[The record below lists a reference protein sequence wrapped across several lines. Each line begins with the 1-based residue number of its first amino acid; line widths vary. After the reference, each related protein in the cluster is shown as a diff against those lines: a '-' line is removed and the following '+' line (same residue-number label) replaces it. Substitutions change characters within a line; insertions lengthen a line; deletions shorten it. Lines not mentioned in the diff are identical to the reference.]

1 MINKLLFKNYI
12 KIFYKY
18 LKMSEEN
25 INKPNINKI
34 NSYNSLNNNNI
45 LNNFG
50 FGENFFES
58 IKLFNL
64 SEKNLINSN
73 NNIKNSKNYKSA
85 FRKIISVSTA
95 ETSMLSQKSLSK
107 IPNKNE
113 MMDLYQEDEA
123 EYIPLENNENKFIN
137 KIEDDFNNNFS
148 NFKLNLNEIIGNNNN
163 LNNINNNI
171 NFCINNNFEN
181 NLFNNNIY
189 FNNNDNIN
197 NDINNINNNN
207 NNNNNKNIIKAYKS
221 KHKIKYSK
229 IYEKNSEL
237 NKQQNKYKMFHKCN
251 FPNCGRTFSSSGW
264 LKSHFNEHLKLLKK
278 NKFNILFEKYIS
290 KKTK

>member
-1 MINKLLFKNYI
+1 
-12 KIFYKY
+12 
-18 LKMSEEN
+18 MSEEEN
-25 INKPNINKI
+25 INNSNVNKI
-34 NSYNSLNNNNI
+34 NSFISLNNNNI

-64 SEKNLINSN
+64 SEKNLINSSIN
-73 NNIKNSKNYKSA
+73 NNINNNNKTNYKSA
-85 FRKIISVSTA
+85 FRIFSVSTA

-113 MMDLYQEDEA
+113 MLDLYQEDEA
-123 EYIPLENNENKFIN
+123 EYIPLDNNENKFIN
-137 KIEDDFNNNFS
+137 KYEDDNNNNNNNINNFNS
-148 NFKLNLNEIIGNNNN
+148 FKLNLNEIIGNNNI
-163 LNNINNNI
+163 NNINNN
-171 NFCINNNFEN
+171 CINNNNNFDN
-181 NLFNNNIY
+181 NLFNNN
-189 FNNNDNIN
+189 NNNFFNII
-197 NDINNINNNN
+197 DNNNN
-207 NNNNNKNIIKAYKS
+207 NINNNNKNIIKAYKS

-237 NKQQNKYKMFHKCN
+237 NKQQNKYKMFHKSN

-264 LKSHFNEHLKLLKK
+264 LKSHFNEHLKLIKK

>member
-1 MINKLLFKNYI
+1 
-12 KIFYKY
+12 
-18 LKMSEEN
+18 MSEEEN
-25 INKPNINKI
+25 INNSNLNKI
-34 NSYNSLNNNNI
+34 NSFISLNNNNI

-64 SEKNLINSN
+64 SEKNLINSSIN
-73 NNIKNSKNYKSA
+73 NNINNNKPNYKSA
-85 FRKIISVSTA
+85 FRIFSVSTA

-113 MMDLYQEDEA
+113 MLDLYQEDEA
-123 EYIPLENNENKFIN
+123 EYIHLDNNENKFN
-137 KIEDDFNNNFS
+137 KYEDDNNNNNINNFNS
-148 NFKLNLNEIIGNNNN
+148 FKLNLNEIIGNNNI
-163 LNNINNNI
+163 NNINNN
-171 NFCINNNFEN
+171 CINNNNNFDN
-181 NLFNNNIY
+181 NLFNNN
-189 FNNNDNIN
+189 
-197 NDINNINNNN
+197 NNINNNNFFNIIDNN

-264 LKSHFNEHLKLLKK
+264 LKSHFNEHLKLIKK

>member
-1 MINKLLFKNYI
+1 
-12 KIFYKY
+12 
-18 LKMSEEN
+18 MSEEEN
-25 INKPNINKI
+25 INNSNVNKI
-34 NSYNSLNNNNI
+34 NSFISLNNNNI

-64 SEKNLINSN
+64 SEKNLINSSIN
-73 NNIKNSKNYKSA
+73 NNINNNNKTNYKSA
-85 FRKIISVSTA
+85 FRIFSVSTA

-113 MMDLYQEDEA
+113 MLDLYQEDEA
-123 EYIPLENNENKFIN
+123 EYIHLDNNENKFN
-137 KIEDDFNNNFS
+137 KYEDDNNNNNNNINNFNS
-148 NFKLNLNEIIGNNNN
+148 FKLNLNEIIGNNNIN
-163 LNNINNNI
+163 NINNSNNINNNNI
-171 NFCINNNFEN
+171 CINNNFDN
-181 NLFNNNIY
+181 NLFNNN
-189 FNNNDNIN
+189 NNNFFNII
-197 NDINNINNNN
+197 DNNNN
-207 NNNNNKNIIKAYKS
+207 INNNNKNIIKAYKS

-264 LKSHFNEHLKLLKK
+264 LKSHFNEHLKLIKK

>member
-1 MINKLLFKNYI
+1 
-12 KIFYKY
+12 
-18 LKMSEEN
+18 MSEEEN
-25 INKPNINKI
+25 INNSNLNKI
-34 NSYNSLNNNNI
+34 NSFISLNNNNI

-58 IKLFNL
+58 LKLFNL
-64 SEKNLINSN
+64 SEKNLINSSIN
-73 NNIKNSKNYKSA
+73 NNINNNNKTNYKSA
-85 FRKIISVSTA
+85 FRIFSVSTA

-113 MMDLYQEDEA
+113 MLDLYQEDEA
-123 EYIPLENNENKFIN
+123 EYIPLDNNENKFIN
-137 KIEDDFNNNFS
+137 KYEDDNNNNNNINNFNS
-148 NFKLNLNEIIGNNNN
+148 FKLNLNEIIGNNNI
-163 LNNINNNI
+163 NNINNN
-171 NFCINNNFEN
+171 CINNNNNFDN
-181 NLFNNNIY
+181 NLFNNN
-189 FNNNDNIN
+189 
-197 NDINNINNNN
+197 NNINNNFFN
-207 NNNNNKNIIKAYKS
+207 IIDNNNNNKNIIKAYKS

-264 LKSHFNEHLKLLKK
+264 LKSHFNEHLKLIKK

>member
-1 MINKLLFKNYI
+1 
-12 KIFYKY
+12 
-18 LKMSEEN
+18 MSEEEN
-25 INKPNINKI
+25 INNSNVNKI
-34 NSYNSLNNNNI
+34 NSFISLNNNNI

-64 SEKNLINSN
+64 SEKNLINSSIN
-73 NNIKNSKNYKSA
+73 NNINNNNKTNYKSA
-85 FRKIISVSTA
+85 FRIFSVSTA

-113 MMDLYQEDEA
+113 MLDLYQEDEA
-123 EYIPLENNENKFIN
+123 EYIPLDNNENKFIN
-137 KIEDDFNNNFS
+137 KYEDDNNNNNNINNFNS
-148 NFKLNLNEIIGNNNN
+148 FKLNLNEIIGNNNI
-163 LNNINNNI
+163 NNINNN
-171 NFCINNNFEN
+171 CINNNNNFDN
-181 NLFNNNIY
+181 NLFNNN
-189 FNNNDNIN
+189 NNIN
-197 NDINNINNNN
+197 NNNFFNIIDNNNN

-264 LKSHFNEHLKLLKK
+264 LKSHFNEHLKLIKK

>member
-1 MINKLLFKNYI
+1 
-12 KIFYKY
+12 
-18 LKMSEEN
+18 MSEEEN
-25 INKPNINKI
+25 INNSNLNKI
-34 NSYNSLNNNNI
+34 NSFISLNNNNI

-64 SEKNLINSN
+64 SEKNLINSSIN
-73 NNIKNSKNYKSA
+73 NNINNNNKTNYKSA
-85 FRKIISVSTA
+85 FRIFSVSTA

-113 MMDLYQEDEA
+113 MLDLYQEDEA
-123 EYIPLENNENKFIN
+123 EYIPLDNNENKFIN
-137 KIEDDFNNNFS
+137 KYEDYNNNNNNINNFNS
-148 NFKLNLNEIIGNNNN
+148 FKLNLNEIIGNNNIN
-163 LNNINNNI
+163 NINNSNNINNNNI
-171 NFCINNNFEN
+171 CINNNFDN
-181 NLFNNNIY
+181 NLFNNN
-189 FNNNDNIN
+189 NNNFFNII
-197 NDINNINNNN
+197 DNNNN
-207 NNNNNKNIIKAYKS
+207 INNNNKNIIKAYKS

-264 LKSHFNEHLKLLKK
+264 LKSHFNEHLKLIKK
-278 NKFNILFEKYIS
+278 NKFNILFEKYIR

>member
-1 MINKLLFKNYI
+1 
-12 KIFYKY
+12 
-18 LKMSEEN
+18 MSEEEN
-25 INKPNINKI
+25 INNSNVNKI
-34 NSYNSLNNNNI
+34 NSFISLNNNNI

-64 SEKNLINSN
+64 SEKNLINSSIN
-73 NNIKNSKNYKSA
+73 NNINNNNKTNYKSA
-85 FRKIISVSTA
+85 FRIFSVSTA

-113 MMDLYQEDEA
+113 MLDLYQEDEA
-123 EYIPLENNENKFIN
+123 EYIPLDNNENKFIN
-137 KIEDDFNNNFS
+137 KYEDDNNNNNNINNFNS
-148 NFKLNLNEIIGNNNN
+148 FKLNLNEIIGNNNIN
-163 LNNINNNI
+163 NINNSNNINNNNI
-171 NFCINNNFEN
+171 CINNNFDN
-181 NLFNNNIY
+181 NLFNNN
-189 FNNNDNIN
+189 NNNFFNII
-197 NDINNINNNN
+197 DNNNN
-207 NNNNNKNIIKAYKS
+207 NINNNNKNIIKAYKS

-264 LKSHFNEHLKLLKK
+264 LKSHFNEHLKLIKK

>member
-1 MINKLLFKNYI
+1 
-12 KIFYKY
+12 
-18 LKMSEEN
+18 MSEEEN
-25 INKPNINKI
+25 INNSNVNKI
-34 NSYNSLNNNNI
+34 NSFISLNNNNI

-58 IKLFNL
+58 LKLFNL
-64 SEKNLINSN
+64 SEKNLINSSIN
-73 NNIKNSKNYKSA
+73 NNINNNNKTNYKSA
-85 FRKIISVSTA
+85 FRIFSVSTA
-95 ETSMLSQKSLSK
+95 ETLMLSQKSLSK

-113 MMDLYQEDEA
+113 MLDLYQEDEA
-123 EYIPLENNENKFIN
+123 EYIPLDNNENKFIN
-137 KIEDDFNNNFS
+137 KYEDDNNNNNNINNFNS
-148 NFKLNLNEIIGNNNN
+148 FKLNLNEIIGNNNIN
-163 LNNINNNI
+163 NSNNINTNNI
-171 NFCINNNFEN
+171 CINNNFDN
-181 NLFNNNIY
+181 NLFNNN
-189 FNNNDNIN
+189 NNIN
-197 NDINNINNNN
+197 NNFFNIIDNNN

-264 LKSHFNEHLKLLKK
+264 LKSHFNEHLKLIKK

>member
-1 MINKLLFKNYI
+1 
-12 KIFYKY
+12 
-18 LKMSEEN
+18 MSEEEN
-25 INKPNINKI
+25 INNSNVNKI
-34 NSYNSLNNNNI
+34 NSFISLNNNNI

-58 IKLFNL
+58 LKLFNL
-64 SEKNLINSN
+64 SEKNLINSSIN
-73 NNIKNSKNYKSA
+73 NNINNNNKTNYKSA
-85 FRKIISVSTA
+85 FRIFSVSTA

-113 MMDLYQEDEA
+113 MLDLYQEDEA
-123 EYIPLENNENKFIN
+123 EYIPLDNNENKFIN
-137 KIEDDFNNNFS
+137 KYEDDNNNNNNINNFNS
-148 NFKLNLNEIIGNNNN
+148 FKLNLNEIIGNNNI
-163 LNNINNNI
+163 NNINNN
-171 NFCINNNFEN
+171 CINNNNNFDN
-181 NLFNNNIY
+181 NLFNNN
-189 FNNNDNIN
+189 NNIN
-197 NDINNINNNN
+197 NNNFFNIIDNNNNN

-264 LKSHFNEHLKLLKK
+264 LKSHFNEHLKLIKK

>member
-1 MINKLLFKNYI
+1 
-12 KIFYKY
+12 
-18 LKMSEEN
+18 MSEEEN
-25 INKPNINKI
+25 TNNSNLNKI
-34 NSYNSLNNNNI
+34 NSFISLNNNNI

-58 IKLFNL
+58 LKLFNL
-64 SEKNLINSN
+64 SEKNLINSSIN
-73 NNIKNSKNYKSA
+73 NNINNNNKTNYKSA
-85 FRKIISVSTA
+85 FRIFSVSTA

-113 MMDLYQEDEA
+113 MLDLYQEDEA
-123 EYIPLENNENKFIN
+123 EYIPLDNNENKFIN
-137 KIEDDFNNNFS
+137 KYEDDNNNNNNINNFNS
-148 NFKLNLNEIIGNNNN
+148 FKLNLNEIIGNNNI
-163 LNNINNNI
+163 NNINNN
-171 NFCINNNFEN
+171 CINNNNNFDN
-181 NLFNNNIY
+181 NLFNNN
-189 FNNNDNIN
+189 NNIN
-197 NDINNINNNN
+197 NNNFFNIIDNNN

-264 LKSHFNEHLKLLKK
+264 LKSHFNEHLKLIKK

>member
-1 MINKLLFKNYI
+1 
-12 KIFYKY
+12 
-18 LKMSEEN
+18 MSEEEN
-25 INKPNINKI
+25 TNNSNLNKI
-34 NSYNSLNNNNI
+34 NSFISLNNNNI

-50 FGENFFES
+50 FGDNFFES
-58 IKLFNL
+58 LKLFNL
-64 SEKNLINSN
+64 SEKNLINSSIN
-73 NNIKNSKNYKSA
+73 NNINNNNKTNYKSA
-85 FRKIISVSTA
+85 FRIFSVSTA

-113 MMDLYQEDEA
+113 MLDLYQEDEA
-123 EYIPLENNENKFIN
+123 EYIPLDNNENKFIN
-137 KIEDDFNNNFS
+137 KYEDDNNNNNNINNFNS
-148 NFKLNLNEIIGNNNN
+148 FKLNLNEIIGNNNI
-163 LNNINNNI
+163 NNINNN
-171 NFCINNNFEN
+171 CINNNNNFDN
-181 NLFNNNIY
+181 NLFNNN
-189 FNNNDNIN
+189 NNIN
-197 NDINNINNNN
+197 NNNFFNIIDNNNN

-264 LKSHFNEHLKLLKK
+264 LKSHFNEHLKLIKK